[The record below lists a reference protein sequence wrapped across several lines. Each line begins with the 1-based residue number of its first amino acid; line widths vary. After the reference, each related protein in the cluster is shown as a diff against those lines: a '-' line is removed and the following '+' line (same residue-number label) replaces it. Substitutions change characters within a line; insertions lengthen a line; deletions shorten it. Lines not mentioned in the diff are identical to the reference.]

1 MMDKLWGAYEILLSE
16 SDCKVKKI
24 VVNPSKRLSYQ
35 SHKKRS
41 EVWVIISGEGKLTL
55 NDDETL
61 VEPGDIL
68 SIPTEAKHRIENTGN
83 SADLVFIEVQR
94 GTYFGEDDITRYEDD
109 WGRHRDN
116 WSDCDDDLR

>member
-16 SDCKVKKI
+16 GDCKVKKI
-24 VVNPSKRLSYQ
+24 VVNPLKRLSYQ

-55 NDDETL
+55 NDDETM
-61 VEPGDIL
+61 VKPGDIL
-68 SIPTEAKHRIENTGN
+68 SIPTEAKHRIENIGD
-83 SADLVFIEVQR
+83 SKDLVFIEVQR

-116 WSDCDDDLR
+116 WNDVDDDLL